1 MGVSS
6 LLSVCRANLC
16 PLEASCTLIEKTE
29 RFPAYTWIHSPAL
42 SYAEPCSTV
51 LSPQLVIAGSSSPET
66 WTVYR
71 TSFSSGS
78 CRTYPRLSCC
88 RSGWCADDGATP
100 YWRRLCGSTAICG
113 GQMMMLVMIMKGFS
127 HASIRMSTRGLYA
140 PSFDLCQ
147 RLAASTC
154 T

>member
-51 LSPQLVIAGSSSPET
+51 LSPQLLLVLHRPRHGRSTGRAFPVDPVVRTLGSAVAAPVGVPTME
-66 WTVYR
+66 
-71 TSFSSGS
+71 
-78 CRTYPRLSCC
+78 PRHTGEGCVAAP
-88 RSGWCADDGATP
+88 RSVGD
-100 YWRRLCGSTAICG
+100 
-113 GQMMMLVMIMKGFS
+113 K
-127 HASIRMSTRGLYA
+127 
-140 PSFDLCQ
+140 
-147 RLAASTC
+147 
-154 T
+154 